1 MNLVMII
8 MFSLKDKFKFLDD
21 GIDFPF
27 YNDVPKLSTGEWLA
41 VLISVILVIIAIF
54 LFSSHPALKSVM
66 IFLVTIIPA
75 LYICKGNYGL
85 FFKNIRLKDI
95 KTIILCYIGY
105 MVYVILAGIFLGA
118 VIHYPMADN
127 GILPMAEHLSATF
140 IATIFL
146 QLMGEEFL
154 KVFLLL
160 LIMYA
165 VYKSTGNREISIY
178 VGIVGSLFIFG
189 MAHYSAYSGRILQIL
204 LIQGIGSI
212 FHLYAYMKPKN
223 VIVSYILH
231 LMIDFTGFILS
242 AIHTG
247 VL

>member
-1 MNLVMII
+1 
-8 MFSLKDKFKFLDD
+8 MFSLKEKFKFLDD

-27 YNDVPKLSTGEWLA
+27 YNDVPKLSTGDWSI

-54 LFSSHPALKSVM
+54 LFSSNPTLKSVM

-75 LYICKGNYGL
+75 LYICKRDYGL
-85 FFKNIRLKDI
+85 FFKRIRLKDI

-105 MVYVILAGIFLGA
+105 MVYVVLAGIFFMS
-118 VIHYPMADN
+118 IHYHMADN

-140 IATIFL
+140 IVTIFL

-154 KVFLLL
+154 KIFLLL

-165 VYKSTGNREISIY
+165 VYKSTGNRDMSICI
-178 VGIVGSLFIFG
+178 GIVGTLFIFG

-204 LIQGIGSI
+204 LIQGCGSI
-212 FHLYAYMKPKN
+212 FHLYAYMKTKN
-223 VIVSYILH
+223 VVVSYILH
-231 LMIDFTGFILS
+231 LMIDFTGFIIS
-242 AIHTG
+242 AIQAG